1 MAVQTSGKY
10 YTIAFMSD
18 RALRLLASG
27 FYGGYNM
34 GDEAV
39 LSGLLALL
47 GAGGRR
53 VDLTVLSGNPDVTRA
68 TYGVRALDRSIFRDA
83 LRRALALRQS
93 DALILGGGG
102 LLQDVSGRRGIRGTL
117 GRTLSLARWA
127 NRYGVP
133 LVFWAVGVGPLH
145 YTSVPDVAAVL
156 RRAASIAVRDKASQ
170 ALLHLAGVEAEIL
183 PDLAWALD
191 LPERTGGQQLGI
203 SLRRWPGLDL
213 QAVARGL
220 RAVHGWFPGPIVFL
234 PFERQDLEVGQTLQD
249 LLGRDAVDVPATLPS
264 LPEIIER
271 YASCGAVV
279 AMRLHSGLLAAAQG
293 IPSAGIAYDTK
304 VSELHDA
311 LGPYGVW
318 LPVAR
323 AGEAPQA
330 LLAALRERG
339 DWGRHLRGYAQ
350 EQRRLAF
357 LGAERVLARLESL
370 RDAGHGSR
378 GGSGD
383 A

>member
-1 MAVQTSGKY
+1 
-10 YTIAFMSD
+10 MSD

-27 FYGGYNM
+27 FYGGYNL

-39 LSGLLALL
+39 LSGLLALM
-47 GAGGRR
+47 GAAGGP
-53 VDLTVLSGNPDVTRA
+53 VDLTVLSGNPAFTRA
-68 TYGVRALDRSIFRDA
+68 TYGIRALDRSIFRDVM
-83 LRRALALRQS
+83 RRAIALRQS
-93 DALILGGGG
+93 DALVLGGGG
-102 LLQDVSGRRGIRGTL
+102 LLQDISGRRGIRGTL

-145 YTSVPDVAAVL
+145 YTSVPQVAEVL
-156 RRAASIAVRDKASQ
+156 RRSAALTVRDKASQ
-170 ALLHLAGVEAEIL
+170 SLLRLAGLDAEIL

-191 LPERTGGQQLGI
+191 LPQRSGGQQLGI

-234 PFERQDLEVGQTLQD
+234 PFERQDLEVGQALQD
-249 LLGRDAVDVPATLPS
+249 LLGRDQVDVPPVLPT
-264 LPEIIER
+264 LPEIIDR
-271 YASCGAVV
+271 YALCGAVI
-279 AMRLHSGLLAAAQG
+279 AMRLHAGLLAAAQG
-293 IPSAGIAYDTK
+293 VPSLGLAYDTK

-311 LGPYGVW
+311 LGPYGLW

-323 AGEAPQA
+323 AGEAPAA
-330 LLAALRERG
+330 LLAALREHSGWSVR
-339 DWGRHLRGYAQ
+339 LRAYAA

-357 LGAERVLARLESL
+357 AGAQRIFTLLQQRGQGSDVATPGGYDGRLDVKP
-370 RDAGHGSR
+370 DA
-378 GGSGD
+378 
-383 A
+383 